1 MPSGPTH
8 QATVDVDPLGSHLVV
23 RARPGGRLNE
33 AWVPADAIAA
43 PGRTAAH
50 LPALPSVVAAVRE
63 LAAAPQVTVRP
74 AADRLIRSV
83 IDLPATSRAI
93 ALPCEHAPGRKG
105 VIVPAARSMHPH
117 GPLSQIPG
125 VRYDADL
132 HRWWLPAKRES
143 LDALGE
149 VLDSQPDVTALAA
162 VRQLVAPLVQASLS
176 AHAVADLEHRCVV
189 EVTRGPTA
197 EAQLRL
203 CRRCNPALDV
213 DLQGLTESV
222 TRSFD
227 SWWVRLD
234 GRSAQGLTAF
244 LEEHPELEVK
254 AGTLAEIAETADNA
268 RAVEA
273 IEELSAAESAPPG
286 GPEVLDALHAFQR
299 VSVLYA
305 LRQRRTFLADEP
317 GLGKTVQALAT
328 IEAAGAF
335 PALVVCP
342 ASLRLNWLREAAHW
356 LPHRTTELLHPDTA
370 GRLPD
375 IGVASYDVLHRVAER
390 PPGDGLQALVLDEAH
405 LCKNPSAR
413 RTQAAGTI
421 AKTLDPDA
429 LVLLLTGTPVLNR
442 PSELVSQLELLGRL
456 DDVGGRRFLTRLD
469 QDGGQLGA
477 LHRRLRRTC
486 YVRRR
491 KSDVLEQLPEKQRV
505 VVPVE
510 LTNRSEYERVKTDVA
525 AWLREQAEE
534 DAREAAALEGLSGA
548 ELADAITA
556 GGRAVERSTRN
567 AEALVRLTHLGLVAA
582 RGKVRMATEWIESF
596 LASGE
601 KLVVFCRH
609 REIATALGE
618 AFPDAATAT
627 GELDAD
633 RRAGEVARFQED
645 EGCRLIICTL
655 AAAGVGLTMTAA
667 SNVAFVELGW
677 TPAVHDQA
685 EDRVHRIGQ
694 SDAVTAWYLLAAD
707 TIDERIAA
715 VLERKRRLIDA
726 ASDGSD
732 LDEASTLRELTDWLV
747 ASDDAVPAARG

>member
-1 MPSGPTH
+1 MH
-8 QATVDVDPLGSHLVV
+8 QATIDVDPLGSHLVV
-23 RARPGGRLNE
+23 RARPGGRLAE
-33 AWVPADAIAA
+33 AWMPADAIAA
-43 PGRTAAH
+43 PGRTACH
-50 LPALPSVVAAVRE
+50 LPALPSLVAGVRE

-74 AADRLIRSV
+74 AAERLIRSV
-83 IDLPATSRAI
+83 VDLPATSRAV
-93 ALPCEHAPGRKG
+93 ALPCEHAPGREG
-105 VIVPAARSMHPH
+105 VIVPAARSVHPH

-132 HRWWLPAKRES
+132 HRWWLPARRES

-149 VLDSQPDVTALAA
+149 ILDSQPDVTALAA

-189 EVTRGPTA
+189 ELTRGPTA

-203 CRRCNPALDV
+203 CRRCHPALDA
-213 DLQGLTESV
+213 DLRDLTESV

-234 GRSAQGLTAF
+234 GRSDGDLTAF
-244 LEEHPELEVK
+244 LRDRPELE
-254 AGTLAEIAETADNA
+254 AGADVLAEIAHAAQSA
-268 RAVEA
+268 RAVET
-273 IEELSAAESAPPG
+273 IEALSAAASAPPG
-286 GPEVLDALHAFQR
+286 GPDVLDALHAFQR
-299 VSVLYA
+299 VSVHYA

-328 IEAAGAF
+328 IEAADGF
-335 PALVVCP
+335 PALVACP
-342 ASLRLNWLREAAHW
+342 ASLRLNWLREAAQW
-356 LPHRTTELLHPDTA
+356 LPHRTAALLNPEAA
-370 GRLPD
+370 GALPD
-375 IGVASYDVLHRVAER
+375 LAVASYDVLHRVAER
-390 PPGDGLQALVLDEAH
+390 PPGDGVRALVLDEAH
-405 LCKNPSAR
+405 LCKNAAAR
-413 RTQAAGTI
+413 RTQAAAAI
-421 AKTLDPDA
+421 AGRLDPDA

-442 PSELVSQLELLGRL
+442 PSELVSQLEILGRV

-469 QDGGQLGA
+469 QDGRELGA

-491 KSDVLEQLPEKQRV
+491 KADVLEQLPEKQRV

-510 LTNRSEYERVKTDVA
+510 LTNRAEYERVKTDVA

-534 DAREAAALEGLSGA
+534 DAREAAALEGLAGT
-548 ELADAITA
+548 ELSDAITA
-556 GGRAVERSTRN
+556 RGRAVERRTRS

-596 LASGE
+596 LESGE

-609 REIATALGE
+609 REIAAVLGK

-633 RRAGEVARFQED
+633 RRSGEVARFQED
-645 EGCRLIICTL
+645 PACRLIVCTL

-694 SDAVTAWYLLAAD
+694 TSSVTAWYLLAAD
-707 TIDERIAA
+707 TIDERIAE

-726 ASDGSD
+726 TSDGAD

-747 ASDDAVPAARG
+747 AMDDAVPAPAAGR